1 MNRRDFLKKAA
12 LTGAGSAGLLR
23 ALGGLTAAAAAEPA
37 KAELIVARGGEPE
50 ALLDAALRAF
60 GGPGKVIVP
69 GRNVIIKAN
78 FSWNGPPEQA
88 CNTNPELL
96 AALTRACLQAGAAR
110 VKVVDMTIDPAAMTM
125 ETSGIRQAVQA
136 AGGEIYDLRK
146 KKVTAVKDTVLDQ
159 IDIYREAL
167 EAACLINV
175 PILKHHGGAGMSG
188 ALKGLMGLTPDR
200 KKLHMVGIDKGIVAL
215 AGIIQP
221 HLQIIDAY
229 RVLKTR
235 GPQGPGKVETLKQ
248 LILTTDPV
256 AGDAYGA
263 SLLGFNPPYL
273 AMAGK
278 AGLGCSDLRQL
289 KISIVDA

>member
-12 LTGAGSAGLLR
+12 LAGVGSAGLLHC
-23 ALGGLTAAAAAEPA
+23 LGGLTAAAAPEPG
-37 KAELIVARGGEPE
+37 KAELIVTRGGEPE
-50 ALLDAALRAF
+50 ALLDAALKAF
-60 GGPGKVIVP
+60 GGLGRVVVP
-69 GRNVIIKAN
+69 GGDVVIKAN
-78 FSWNGPPEQA
+78 FTWYGPPEQA

-125 ETSGIRQAVQA
+125 EISGIRQAVQA

-146 KKVTAVKDTVLDQ
+146 KQVTVVNDTVLGR
-159 IDIYREAL
+159 IGIYREAL

-200 KKLHMVGIDKGIVAL
+200 KKPHVVGIDRGIVAL
-215 AGIIQP
+215 AGIIHP

-229 RVLKTR
+229 RALKTR
-235 GPQGPGKVETLKQ
+235 GPQGPGKVVTLKH
-248 LILTTDPV
+248 LIITTDPV

-263 SLLGFNPPYL
+263 SLLGFNPPYI

-278 AGLGCSDLRQL
+278 AGLGCSDLGRL
-289 KISIVDA
+289 KISIVDV